1 MRRTTKVLL
10 WIVTLLLAVVS
21 AAIVATLL
29 ILEWPPRASSASVGA
44 AERTELSA
52 ETGCGR
58 ATMLD
63 DAERTTRCVRRRD
76 A

>member
-10 WIVTLLLAVVS
+10 WIVTLLLAVAS

-29 ILEWPPRASSASVGA
+29 ILEWPPAASAPVGA
-44 AERTELSA
+44 AERTELPA

-58 ATMLD
+58 AMMLD
-63 DAERTTRCVRRRD
+63 DAEATTRCVHRRD